1 MKYLRD
7 KNEAV
12 KYLGTVVGIRDLVY
26 AVVLLRIYDNGF
38 LTSAGFYGELLVPDV
53 VIEPTDSEDCIL
65 YHAVGAMHL
74 PKDMHERKCV
84 FANEQEILLDADQYL
99 MAAALTGEDVSEV
112 VSSLSTVDLHKAAAI
127 AEQDMPEVNS
137 PETREEF
144 AVFTDIQ
151 GRCYSWCLMLP
162 E

>member
-1 MKYLRD
+1 MKYIRD
-7 KNEAV
+7 KNEAM
-12 KYLGTVVGIRDLVY
+12 KYLGSVVGIRDLVY
-26 AVVLLRIYDNGF
+26 AVVLLRIYENGF
-38 LTSAGFYGELLVPDV
+38 LTSAGFYDELLVPD
-53 VIEPTDSEDCIL
+53 EPVEPSDSEDCIL

-74 PKDMHERKCV
+74 PKDMHKRKCV
-84 FANEQEILLDADQYL
+84 FANEIDILLDADQYL
-99 MAAALTGEDVSEV
+99 MAAALTKEDVSEV

-127 AEQDMPEVNS
+127 AERDMPEVNS